1 MGPSTC
7 KFLTVFLL
15 YITVIYITSRAPK
28 HFICALFDK
37 SAQIKWTGMVCGAA
51 L

>member
-15 YITVIYITSRAPK
+15 YITVMLLYITSRAPK
-28 HFICALFDK
+28 YLLFDRG
-37 SAQIKWTGMVCGAA
+37 AQIKWTGMVCGTA